1 MSQLVQA
8 GFETLVEAGY
18 APEIAYFECL
28 HELKFI
34 VDLMHES
41 GLAGMRRLIS
51 ETALWGELKVGP
63 TIIDSHV
70 KKKMAAALRRI
81 RSGRFSRELLN
92 ETRGGRQNIERM
104 RRTADA
110 RLIEQIGNRLRN
122 RMAWKKGR
130 QEKNIPEPACSRF
143 RHFANF
149 VAMPSPLVVGDPR
162 ITDHQHRDRGRRN
175 SAEPFDRLRNSRSG
189 RLYIVNDPPRLLD
202 YLILSLRDVFIV
214 AVSECGDA
222 ERKAQHG
229 SNAQQAGKPEGCFHI
244 PILRLASVL
253 CNLNFA
259 PKSDQTGHCS
269 QRKCSSRN

>member
-1 MSQLVQA
+1 
-8 GFETLVEAGY
+8 
-18 APEIAYFECL
+18 
-28 HELKFI
+28 
-34 VDLMHES
+34 MHES

-63 TIIDSHV
+63 AIIDSQV

-81 RSGRFSRELLN
+81 RSGGFARELLN
-92 ETRGGRQNIERM
+92 ETRAGGGTLNKCGARRM
-104 RRTADA
+104 RVLSSKSGSGCA
-110 RLIEQIGNRLRN
+110 IEWLG
-122 RMAWKKGR
+122 KKAAKK
-130 QEKNIPEPACSRF
+130 KNIPEPACSRF

-175 SAEPFDRLRNSRSG
+175 PAKPFDRLRNSRSG

-244 PILRLASVL
+244 AS
-253 CNLNFA
+253 FA
-259 PKSDQTGHCS
+259 PRFGFMQFDFCDENQTKPAIAPKGNVPDATERDAPWLRRSGHP
-269 QRKCSSRN
+269 RRPRAFDK